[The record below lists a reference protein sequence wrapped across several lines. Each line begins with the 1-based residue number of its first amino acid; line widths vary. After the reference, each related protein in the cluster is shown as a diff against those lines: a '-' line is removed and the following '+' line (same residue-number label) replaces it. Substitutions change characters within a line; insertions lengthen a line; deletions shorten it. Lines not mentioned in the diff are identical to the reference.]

1 MFKSRPLFLAGLF
14 LLLGLCILMGAFVY
28 RLPPVYER
36 LGWRVSQW
44 RAQLQYALSPP
55 GEAVFT
61 PNPTIAAMF
70 QETMAALS
78 PTPNPNP
85 PSAAPG
91 PSATPS
97 VTPTQTPEP
106 TPLPGSVRLNGVRH
120 EYQKWNNCGPAN
132 LAMALSYW
140 DWQGDQRP
148 IAAFVKPNPRDKN
161 VMPYEMAAYVE
172 EATNLSVL
180 VRVGGDLDL
189 LKSFLAAGFPVM
201 VEKGFE
207 GPGFDGWMGHYE
219 VVTGYDDSKEQFTV
233 QDSYIMPDLPIAY
246 EDLER
251 YWRHFNYTYLVI
263 YPPAREE
270 EVLQLLGPHVDETY
284 NMEYAAQKASDEI
297 FRLSGREQFFAWFN
311 RGTSLMRLQDYG
323 GAAAAYDQAF
333 QIDAQ
338 LAVTDPEHRPWR
350 ILWYQ
355 TGPYWAYYY
364 TGRYYDVLSLANF
377 TLENMSEPAVE
388 ESFYWRALAKEA
400 LGDVSGAIEDL
411 RKALKWHPDWI
422 PALQQLDRLGATP

>member
-1 MFKSRPLFLAGLF
+1 
-14 LLLGLCILMGAFVY
+14 
-28 RLPPVYER
+28 
-36 LGWRVSQW
+36 
-44 RAQLQYALSPP
+44 
-55 GEAVFT
+55 
-61 PNPTIAAMF
+61 
-70 QETMAALS
+70 
-78 PTPNPNP
+78 
-85 PSAAPG
+85 
-91 PSATPS
+91 
-97 VTPTQTPEP
+97 
-106 TPLPGSVRLNGVRH
+106 
-120 EYQKWNNCGPAN
+120 
-132 LAMALSYW
+132 
-140 DWQGDQRP
+140 
-148 IAAFVKPNPRDKN
+148 
-161 VMPYEMAAYVE
+161 
-172 EATNLSVL
+172 
-180 VRVGGDLDL
+180 
-189 LKSFLAAGFPVM
+189 
-201 VEKGFE
+201 
-207 GPGFDGWMGHYE
+207 
-219 VVTGYDDSKEQFTV
+219 GYDDSKEQFTV

-338 LAVTDPEHRPWR
+338 LAITDPEHRPWR